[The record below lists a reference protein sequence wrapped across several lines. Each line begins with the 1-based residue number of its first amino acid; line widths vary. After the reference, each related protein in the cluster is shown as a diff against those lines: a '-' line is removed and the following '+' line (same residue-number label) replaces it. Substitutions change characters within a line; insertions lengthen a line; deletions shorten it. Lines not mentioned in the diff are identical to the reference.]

1 MRTPS
6 FVLLLLIVSALVPAA
21 SAQVDGVPAQTVLE
35 QAKSQYSAAE
45 YEAAL
50 SSLTKAAEIRPVNR
64 VELEQYRAFC
74 LIALGRPADAERA
87 IAALVSAD
95 PMYVPSENVAS
106 PKVLTLVSEMRKKEL
121 PTVARQ
127 LLDNGRVAFKEKDFT
142 EARQHFDLLRE
153 VLEDPAMH
161 GRPETEDLRMLAD
174 GFAALTVAV
183 AAPAPA
189 PAPAPAAA
197 APVQPDT
204 LTEAVALEQ
213 EVPVWIPPNPIAG
226 SREYTGAIKVL
237 IGADGRVK
245 STTIER
251 PSHPSYDARLVHMS
265 RQWLYKPATRN
276 GEAIESEKVIAV
288 KLSPRG

>member
-1 MRTPS
+1 MRTLS
-6 FVLLLLIVSALVPAA
+6 LVLLFVAAPVLLPAA
-21 SAQVDGVPAQTVLE
+21 AAQDALE
-35 QAKSQYSAAE
+35 EAKSQYSAAE

-50 SSLTKAAEIRPVNR
+50 STLTRAAEVRPVNR

-95 PMYVPSENVAS
+95 PMYVPSESVAS
-106 PKVLTLVSEMRKKEL
+106 PKVLTLVSEMRRKEL
-121 PTVARQ
+121 PAVARQ
-127 LLDNGRVAFKEKDFT
+127 LLDDGRVAFKEKDFV
-142 EARQHFDLLRE
+142 EAQQHFDLLRE
-153 VLEDPAMH
+153 VLEDPAMK
-161 GRPETEDLRMLAD
+161 GRPESEDLRMLAD

-189 PAPAPAAA
+189 PAPAAA
-197 APVQPDT
+197 APAPAPVQADT
-204 LTEAVALEQ
+204 VTEAVALEQ

-226 SREYTGAIKVL
+226 SREYSGAIKVL

-251 PSHPSYDARLVHMS
+251 PTHPSYDARLVHMS

-276 GEAIESEKVIAV
+276 GEAVESERVIAV

>member
-1 MRTPS
+1 MRTLS
-6 FVLLLLIVSALVPAA
+6 LVLLFVAAPVLLPAA
-21 SAQVDGVPAQTVLE
+21 APQDALE
-35 QAKSQYSAAE
+35 EAKTQYSAAE

-50 SSLTKAAEIRPVNR
+50 STLTRAAEVRPVNR
-64 VELEQYRAFC
+64 VELEQYRAFW

-95 PMYVPSENVAS
+95 PMYVPSESVAS
-106 PKVLTLVSEMRKKEL
+106 PKVLTLVSEMRRKEL
-121 PTVARQ
+121 PAVARQ
-127 LLDNGRVAFKEKDFT
+127 LLDDGRVAFKEKDFV
-142 EARQHFDLLRE
+142 EAQQHFDLLRE
-153 VLEDPAMH
+153 VLEDPAMK
-161 GRPETEDLRMLAD
+161 GRPESEDLRMLAD

-189 PAPAPAAA
+189 PAPAAAAA
-197 APVQPDT
+197 APAPAPVQADT
-204 LTEAVALEQ
+204 VTEAVALEQ

-226 SREYTGAIKVL
+226 SREYSGAIKVL

-251 PSHPSYDARLVHMS
+251 PTHPSYDARLVHMS

-276 GEAIESEKVIAV
+276 GEAVESERVIAV

>member
-1 MRTPS
+1 MRTLS
-6 FVLLLLIVSALVPAA
+6 LVLLFVAAPVLLPAA
-21 SAQVDGVPAQTVLE
+21 AAQDALE
-35 QAKSQYSAAE
+35 EAKSQYSAAE

-50 SSLTKAAEIRPVNR
+50 STLTRAAEVRPVNR

-95 PMYVPSENVAS
+95 PMYVPSESVAS
-106 PKVLTLVSEMRKKEL
+106 PKVLTLVSEMRRKEL
-121 PTVARQ
+121 PAVARQ
-127 LLDNGRVAFKEKDFT
+127 LLDDGRVAFKEKDFV
-142 EARQHFDLLRE
+142 EAQQHFDLLRE
-153 VLEDPAMH
+153 VLEDPAMK
-161 GRPETEDLRMLAD
+161 GRPESEDLRMLAD

-189 PAPAPAAA
+189 PAPAAAAA
-197 APVQPDT
+197 APAPAPVQADT
-204 LTEAVALEQ
+204 VTEAVALEQ

-226 SREYTGAIKVL
+226 SREYSGAIKVL

-251 PSHPSYDARLVHMS
+251 PTHPSYDARLVHMS

-276 GEAIESEKVIAV
+276 GEAVESERVIAV